1 MSISSINI
9 QTIYTYICVYIH
21 VHTMVLTALFKLNC
35 QLSVQVF
42 QNILK
47 LNGGTQF
54 LVSSNY

>member
-1 MSISSINI
+1 MCIS
-9 QTIYTYICVYIH
+9 IH